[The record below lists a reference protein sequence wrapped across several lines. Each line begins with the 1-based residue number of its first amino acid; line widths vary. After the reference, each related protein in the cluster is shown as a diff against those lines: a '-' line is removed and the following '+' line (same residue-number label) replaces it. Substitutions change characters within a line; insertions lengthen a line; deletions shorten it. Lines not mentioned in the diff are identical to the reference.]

1 MKQISEIIQDK
12 PLFHASLSDDVRT
25 VARNMTDKNIGA
37 VAILDGDKLVGMFTE
52 RDLMTRVVAQD
63 LDPSKTSV
71 ATVMTRELATASP
84 EDGIADCLEKMY
96 ALKCRHLPVVT
107 NGKLTGMISLRDLLQ
122 VDYQRARAKVDFL
135 GELVTYSADY
145 ES

>member
-84 EDGIADCLEKMY
+84 EDGIADCLEKMH